1 MDPIKVDFSKKGGP
15 KEIVIPP
22 DKAALKIVLSVLCSL
37 VTAVIAFYIMLPP
50 LNFKAYEFY
59 GFLAII
65 VASYALFSAIFTGVF
80 SKPEYLP
87 YFKRQMIV
95 PGVIVGVIALT
106 VGIGYLVSSPFFRA
120 SSYSQIIDVRTDSN
134 SADEI
139 DKQDVLK
146 CLDIIDKVPYATP
159 VICGAKSA
167 YITKKD
173 VDEEIYYNVEMYY
186 ERRQIVEDLRKV
198 ADNDTIV
205 KVAIY
210 FKKEKAEEFMK
221 YFENIGEKLTAVLS
235 GASWIDIA
243 NKTESKGNAIKAICE
258 KYGIA
263 HTEAMGF
270 GDYLNDMSLLESC
283 GESYCMKNGHPT
295 LKALAKYVTEKT
307 NDENGVM
314 EVLKTL

>member
-1 MDPIKVDFSKKGGP
+1 MNIKLVAVDMDGTLLNSKKEMP
-15 KEIVIPP
+15 EEFIPWVKSHPEI
-22 DKAALKIVLSVLCSL
+22 K
-37 VTAVIAFYIMLPP
+37 TVIASGRQYYTLERDFLP
-50 LNFKAYEFY
+50 
-59 GFLAII
+59 I
-65 VASYALFSAIFTGVF
+65 
-80 SKPEYLP
+80 
-87 YFKRQMIV
+87 R
-95 PGVIVGVIALT
+95 
-106 VGIGYLVSSPFFRA
+106 
-120 SSYSQIIDVRTDSN
+120 
-134 SADEI
+134 
-139 DKQDVLK
+139 
-146 CLDIIDKVPYATP
+146 DKVPYATP

-210 FKKEKAEEFMK
+210 FKKEKAEESMK